1 MKATL
6 LAIGANVNRRV
17 LMMAYLLDSAVLG
30 ILTLGN
36 VKVGETISSVAWD
49 LEQDGKPLGKVLRPV
64 IDWIMRPVEADH
76 CQLAYQTYL
85 KIIGVLHE

>member
-76 CQLAYQTYL
+76 CQLAYRTYL
-85 KIIGVLHE
+85 KIIGVL